1 MYTQIEGNIFSIYV
15 PLPENPLRNLN
26 SYLVKGAPGERSL
39 LIDTGFRREEC
50 REALLTGLEE
60 LGVRLEET
68 DICLTHLHSDHSGLA
83 AELAAP
89 GAKIYISREDGTRLE
104 QFRQASNTHR
114 TEEYSM
120 LGFSEEEIGFLKDSP
135 MRKYN
140 TVKKADFTYVGEGD
154 ALQYGGRSLRVVM
167 TPGHTPGHIC
177 LYDREECV
185 MFLGD
190 HVLFDITPNI
200 TTWPDFEDPPGQVR
214 PQPHGHQHLQRP
226 SAPAR
231 APQRRQRHDVR
242 AHRRHHRA
250 PRREDT
256 RDAGHP

>member
-200 TTWPDFEDPPGQVR
+200 TTWPRTAASAASRCQSA
-214 PQPHGHQHLQRP
+214 
-226 SAPAR
+226 SAPSSSTTAR
-231 APQRRQRHDVR
+231 GYARCWASLSGSPASRPMSSP
-242 AHRRHHRA
+242 AA
-250 PRREDT
+250 
-256 RDAGHP
+256 

>member
-154 ALQYGGRSLRVVM
+154 ALQYGGGACALS
-167 TPGHTPGHIC
+167 
-177 LYDREECV
+177 
-185 MFLGD
+185 
-190 HVLFDITPNI
+190 
-200 TTWPDFEDPPGQVR
+200 
-214 PQPHGHQHLQRP
+214 
-226 SAPAR
+226 
-231 APQRRQRHDVR
+231 
-242 AHRRHHRA
+242 
-250 PRREDT
+250 
-256 RDAGHP
+256 